1 MRMLTLLSLVSL
13 CLGSACAGGALSQD
27 QPTTQL
33 AGGADGDIELTQ
45 ESSIDD
51 LLDGLDRAGKDLT
64 SFQAN
69 VQLTEIDNDT
79 GTPTK
84 RPGKVL
90 LQRDG
95 EDVMFRAT
103 FAGVIFER
111 KGETGLRPEKIEY
124 VLRNDE
130 LIDRNYQKK
139 TQVIRKL
146 PPPDGKRD
154 LLKLGEGPFP
164 LPIGQAREEVRKQFD
179 VTEVDPGDDAQNELG
194 VPAAENSRRLRLTP
208 KPGTNLAEDF
218 KWLEIDVGLND
229 GMPQKV
235 ITLNPTGST
244 AKVTDLSNIQ
254 VNIALPKSAFDLEP
268 IDRNEWDVRYE
279 DLSEPAPPKK

>member
-1 MRMLTLLSLVSL
+1 MRMLISLSLVSL
-13 CLGSACAGGALSQD
+13 CLASACAGGALSQD
-27 QPTTQL
+27 PPSTQL
-33 AGGADGDIELTQ
+33 AGGENGVIKLTR

-51 LLDGLDRAGKDLT
+51 LLDGLDRAGKDLK

-69 VQLTEIDNDT
+69 VRLTEIDNDT

-95 EDVMFRAT
+95 EEVMFRAT
-103 FAGVIFER
+103 FTGVIFER
-111 KGETGLRPEKIEY
+111 KGQTGLRPEKIEY

-179 VTEVDPGDDAQNELG
+179 VAEVDPGDEAQNELG

-208 KPGTNLAEDF
+208 KPGTNLAVDF
-218 KWLEIDVGLND
+218 MWLEIDVGLND

-235 ITLNPTGST
+235 ITLSPTGST
-244 AKVTDLSNIQ
+244 AKVTELSKIQ
-254 VNIALPKSAFDLEP
+254 VDVAIPASAFDLEP
-268 IDRNEWDVRYE
+268 IDRNEWDVHYE
-279 DLSEPAPPKK
+279 DLSEPAQPKE